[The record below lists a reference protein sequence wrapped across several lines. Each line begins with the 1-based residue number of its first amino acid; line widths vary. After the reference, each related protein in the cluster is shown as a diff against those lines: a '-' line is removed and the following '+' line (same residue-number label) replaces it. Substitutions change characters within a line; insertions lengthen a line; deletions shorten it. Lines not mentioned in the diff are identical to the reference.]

1 MPSQLFLIALALVL
15 TSCAS
20 QLVPGRMS
28 IAIPPQFK
36 NTVKEEL
43 IQPTHPDPNEGPA
56 RTFTQPT
63 RIVSGRWLDPAF
75 VSYTRSGTYYGNT
88 KYRTWSIEV
97 TKGADRDVVKA
108 LENNDAFKAAE
119 VWAIDSS
126 PRICPRIEQ
135 KKFSWG
141 EAITFLTQ
149 YQNDNTNYVPNNGML
164 EYQVHGI
171 TWDRRYTIRAQFG
184 ITHPRLTEFGPKVRY
199 RDPPGTG
206 NDPGLQM
213 RKDPDYVLV
222 EKSSPEKFQPSIREI
237 DAMLDGLRVE

>member
-1 MPSQLFLIALALVL
+1 VSAPSSTAWRTSGIISAVLFGRALN
-15 TSCAS
+15 
-20 QLVPGRMS
+20 
-28 IAIPPQFK
+28 QF
-36 NTVKEEL
+36 
-43 IQPTHPDPNEGPA
+43 
-56 RTFTQPT
+56 F
-63 RIVSGRWLDPAF
+63 DPAL

-97 TKGADRDVVKA
+97 TKGADRDVVEA

-126 PRICPRIEQ
+126 PRICPRIER

-171 TWDRRYTIRAQFG
+171 AWDRHYTIRAQFG

-199 RDPPGTG
+199 HDPPGTG
-206 NDPGLQM
+206 NDPGPAM
-213 RKDPDYVLV
+213 RKDPDYVRV
-222 EKSSPEKFQPSIREI
+222 EKSPPEKFQPSIREI
-237 DAMLDGLRVE
+237 DAMLDGLRVK